1 MMPGDGDPKV
11 VIRVNPGEPVFVRAF
26 IANDDR
32 PVPGVRWQVKA
43 RTPAGAIILIPVM
56 DDGLHADGA
65 AADGIFVGAIIAE
78 DGPDGFY
85 ALSAEGQPP
94 QGARYLQ
101 RVEVEAKGDLQHYRK
116 RRRNSLVGWD
126 YCRYIMLCRCGYQV
140 GFLSEDEAWG
150 RIMPMARAIQAAFP
164 SWSVGR
170 GLPGRPGV
178 LVDRRD
184 QEVRPVLPRA

>member
-1 MMPGDGDPKV
+1 
-11 VIRVNPGEPVFVRAF
+11 FVRAF

-65 AADGIFVGAIIAE
+65 EADGIFVGAIIAE

-94 QGARYLQ
+94 QGARYLL

-116 RRRNSLVGWD
+116 RGRNSLVGWD

-140 GFLSEDEAWG
+140 GFLSEDEAWDG
-150 RIMPMARAIQAAFP
+150 SCPWRAR
-164 SWSVGR
+164 SRRRS
-170 GLPGRPGV
+170 LPGPNWARTTWSAGSTGRLRPLALG
-178 LVDRRD
+178 RTG
-184 QEVRPVLPRA
+184 